1 MNVEELLKEYRSE
14 IIIKEGE
21 DYAIIGIP
29 FFHLGHDEGIAIRF
43 NYKNGQ
49 LSISDCH
56 STIDYL
62 DAEGIDLDDYHD
74 KLAKIMKKFD
84 VYLDGNV
91 FRKVIHDADWLPSLN
106 RQIGYFFEAICLIA
120 HINL

>member
-1 MNVEELLKEYRSE
+1 MNVEELFKYYKSYTV
-14 IIIKEGE
+14 INEGE

-43 NYKNGQ
+43 NFKNGQ
-49 LSISDCH
+49 LTISDCH
-56 STIDYL
+56 STMDYL
-62 DAEGIDLDDYHD
+62 DANDIDLDNYPD
-74 KLAKIMKKFD
+74 KLAKIMKEFD
-84 VYLDGNV
+84 IYLDGNV

-106 RQIGYFFEAICLIA
+106 RQVGYFFEAICLIA